1 MGKREAQAQM
11 LAMQDSFRTD
21 VREGRLSP
29 NAMLPSAREL
39 GAQFGLS
46 HMSTAR
52 VLQSLV
58 EEGVLRSVPRVG
70 YFVGASIKREAG
82 NYLILSP
89 NTKFWNDAYSVQF
102 RIGFENRISKL
113 GGSTLMMHWDTALQ
127 FKEQGN
133 LPSLAGVFNMSTHDF
148 LVEQGVPNV
157 WIHSRKPQNSAFDAV
172 SFDDLMGG
180 VQATRHLL
188 NLGHRRIAFLGLHT
202 PEDGANDLRG
212 QKDDGLMWSVE
223 RERGWKDAM
232 CEAGLYDTE
241 LYFHPR
247 QTAWPYDADKEHREA
262 AYEFSLNLLEQ
273 LRSLEITAVIAVN
286 GAACQ
291 GFLDAVQDSSMDESE
306 CPALLGFDYEADSG
320 SHFVSTMRLPWHEL
334 GQTAADLLW
343 ERHHGTLRGATTHRA
358 VPMRLIPRLSCRTD
372 WNSLAMAS

>member
-1 MGKREAQAQM
+1 M

-39 GAQFGLS
+39 ALRFGLS

-70 YFVGASIKREAG
+70 YFVGANIEREAG
-82 NYLILSP
+82 TYLILSP
-89 NTKFWNDAYSVQF
+89 NTKFWNDAHTVQF

-127 FKEQGN
+127 FKEQGK
-133 LPSLAGVFNMSTHDF
+133 LPRLAGVFNMSTHDF
-148 LVEQGVPNV
+148 LVEQNVPNV
-157 WIHSRKPQNSAFDAV
+157 WIHARKPQNSAFDAV
-172 SFDDLMGG
+172 SFDDRTGG
-180 VQATRHLL
+180 IQATRHLL
-188 NLGHRRIAFLGLHT
+188 NQGHRRIAFLGLHT
-202 PEDGANDLRG
+202 PEDGANDLRD
-212 QKDDGLMWSVE
+212 QKDVGLMWSVE
-223 RERGWKDAM
+223 RERGWKSAL
-232 CEAGLYDTE
+232 CEANFYDPA
-241 LYFHPR
+241 LYFHPC
-247 QTAWPYDADKEHREA
+247 QTAWPYDADKEHRQA
-262 AYEFSLNLLEQ
+262 AFEVSSGLLKQ
-273 LRSLEITAVIAVN
+273 LRGLEITAVVAVN

-291 GFLDAVQDSSMDESE
+291 GFLDAVQDSSMAESE

-320 SHFVSTMRLPWHEL
+320 SHFVSTLRLPWHDL
-334 GQTAADLLW
+334 GVTAADILW
-343 ERHHGTLRGATTHRA
+343 ERHHGTLQGETVQRA

-372 WNSLAMAS
+372 WNALALAS